1 MQDAVRFEASHRV
14 SCKYLNYDTQ
24 LCISQF
30 VSVIIDEI
38 DALPNAKFVN
48 IEIIAVIIKIIMMTM
63 MKYRENKNHNNC
75 DNESDIDPDNNF

>member
-1 MQDAVRFEASHRV
+1 MQDGVRFEASHRV

-30 VSVIIDEI
+30 VSLIIDEI
-38 DALPNAKFVN
+38 DALPNAKFMN
-48 IEIIAVIIKIIMMTM
+48 IEIIAVIIMITM
-63 MKYRENKNHNNC
+63 MKYRENKNQNNC